1 MLMPDVNILVYAHR
15 PDGKG
20 HGKYHEWLE
29 STIAG
34 PSPFALSSLVAI
46 GFIRIV
52 TNPRSTDDHPT
63 PLTIAQSLIESLIE
77 LPTCRVIEPSVGHLA
92 LPLELIRKTNS
103 RAKLAADAQHA
114 AVAIAHGCTWVT
126 RDSDFARFVP
136 HGLTWQ
142 HLVFDRT

>member
-15 PDGKG
+15 SKILG
-20 HGKYHEWLE
+20 HGQYLDWFEKM
-29 STIAG
+29 TAG
-34 PSPFALSSLVAI
+34 PAPFALSSLVAI
-46 GFIRIV
+46 GFIRVV
-52 TNPRSTDDHPT
+52 TNSALTEGKPS
-63 PLTIAQSLIESLIE
+63 PLPVVQAIIDNLIA
-77 LPTCRVIEPSVGHLA
+77 LPTCRVIEPGAGHLA
-92 LPLELIRKTNS
+92 LTLDLIRKTDS